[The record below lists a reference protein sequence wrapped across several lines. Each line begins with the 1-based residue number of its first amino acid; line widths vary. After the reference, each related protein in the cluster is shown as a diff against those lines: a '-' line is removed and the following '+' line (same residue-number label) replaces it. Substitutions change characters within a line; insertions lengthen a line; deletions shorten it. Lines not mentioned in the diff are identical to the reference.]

1 MRKRRKLTKKRLQEK
16 HNREQ
21 MLKASI
27 DPVTG
32 KKWKSIYEK
41 VLLPYKRR

>member
-1 MRKRRKLTKKRLQEK
+1 MARKRRKLTKKRLQEK

-27 DPVTG
+27 DP
-32 KKWKSIYEK
+32 
-41 VLLPYKRR
+41 

>member
-16 HNREQ
+16 RNREQ
-21 MLKASI
+21 MKKASI
-27 DPVTG
+27 NPATG
-32 KKWKSIYEK
+32 KKWESIYEK

>member
-1 MRKRRKLTKKRLQEK
+1 MRKRRKLTKKRLERK
-16 HNREQ
+16 RSREQ

-32 KKWKSIYEK
+32 KKWKS
-41 VLLPYKRR
+41 R

>member
-16 HNREQ
+16 YNREQ
-21 MLKASI
+21 MKKASI
-27 DPVTG
+27 NPATG
-32 KKWKSIYEK
+32 KKWESIYEK